1 MKKHLL
7 YERGRKAQKPIASA
21 PLQQGK
27 IYRVNLSNI
36 QDDKGGFE
44 HWISGVL
51 LSPNLN
57 SSEIVEMLVIITP
70 DDYDFLGVNVNG
82 KLSREE
88 IKDLFILDHNYT
100 LSDEQLDAY
109 FSDYPEQWPD

>member
-1 MKKHLL
+1 
-7 YERGRKAQKPIASA
+7 
-21 PLQQGK
+21 
-27 IYRVNLSNI
+27 
-36 QDDKGGFE
+36 
-44 HWISGVL
+44 
-51 LSPNLN
+51 
-57 SSEIVEMLVIITP
+57 MLVIITP